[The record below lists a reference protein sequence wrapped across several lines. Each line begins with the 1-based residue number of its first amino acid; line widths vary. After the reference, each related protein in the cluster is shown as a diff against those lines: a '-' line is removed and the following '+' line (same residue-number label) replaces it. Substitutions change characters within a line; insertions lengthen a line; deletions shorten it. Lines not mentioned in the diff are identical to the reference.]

1 MPLRQE
7 VQFLRDR
14 ARRLRAMAETHR
26 TALSDQLHALAH
38 ELDAR
43 ADVLERAGITDAG
56 ITDTER

>member
-14 ARRLRAMAETHR
+14 ARRLREMANAHE
-26 TALSDQLHALAH
+26 TALSDRLRALAH

-43 ADVLERAGITDAG
+43 ADVLEQAGIIESG
-56 ITDTER
+56 ER

>member
-1 MPLRQE
+1 
-7 VQFLRDR
+7 
-14 ARRLRAMAETHR
+14 MAETHR

>member
-14 ARRLRAMAETHR
+14 ARRLREMANADE
-26 TALSDQLHALAH
+26 TALSDRLRALAH

-43 ADVLERAGITDAG
+43 ADVLEKAGIIESG
-56 ITDTER
+56 ER